1 MKCQPQ
7 VKTRIQYYDLL
18 ADLIASL
25 REKDPTLFNSP
36 SDRRSTQE
44 NPAWEQA
51 VNTLMEQYPQLKDRQ
66 AVYMLGIEEDV
77 ANAVLKWAEEQSFF
91 PLLYL
96 ILRLDRVVP
105 WEDQLKLAD
114 VSPNGFAALNR
125 NQQETGVILAPK
137 VPSFQDNRTPSM
149 EEAVPTRKWQS
160 HFDPGINQ
168 ELKNIYCIP
177 INDCV
182 LRGHPCQPVYHV
194 IEGLSISG
202 RKKVR
207 IGLLPVVRD
216 AKLETDVSFVA
227 AGEETRNT
235 FTVKG
240 VQNWEQVKARIQAGW
255 LDACRKSID
264 IAVLP
269 ECLGNAELFDS
280 TPGYSEFWDNLSMA
294 AEAEGYAAPW
304 LTIGPSWWHDHHNR
318 LYVTDSVGNRVC
330 VQEKQFPFE
339 YQENGQI
346 YLEDIRP
353 DTPKIN
359 VLNIPWIGRI
369 GLAVCAD
376 LLHSEMVDLLVR
388 TLHCNFII
396 CAAYSPGKT
405 LFTRIC
411 ESSVSYGT
419 TTIWLN
425 ACSASSKPE
434 EGVGVIA
441 APGQNIPL
449 RPECGGNCGGDDA
462 ACLFVTELDLRTGE
476 FTPPQHICP
485 LGGTAGT

>member
-1 MKCQPQ
+1 MGPLRRHAALPPQP
-7 VKTRIQYYDLL
+7 
-18 ADLIASL
+18 
-25 REKDPTLFNSP
+25 
-36 SDRRSTQE
+36 
-44 NPAWEQA
+44 
-51 VNTLMEQYPQLKDRQ
+51 
-66 AVYMLGIEEDV
+66 
-77 ANAVLKWAEEQSFF
+77 
-91 PLLYL
+91 
-96 ILRLDRVVP
+96 DRVVQIP
-105 WEDQLKLAD
+105 PQRHLH
-114 VSPNGFAALNR
+114 
-125 NQQETGVILAPK
+125 
-137 VPSFQDNRTPSM
+137 TPG
-149 EEAVPTRKWQS
+149 RS
-160 HFDPGINQ
+160 H
-168 ELKNIYCIP
+168 
-177 INDCV
+177 
-182 LRGHPCQPVYHV
+182 HPCRGSGPAYH
-194 IEGLSISG
+194 EG
-202 RKKVR
+202 
-207 IGLLPVVRD
+207 
-216 AKLETDVSFVA
+216 
-227 AGEETRNT
+227 
-235 FTVKG
+235 
-240 VQNWEQVKARIQAGW
+240 
-255 LDACRKSID
+255 
-264 IAVLP
+264 
-269 ECLGNAELFDS
+269 
-280 TPGYSEFWDNLSMA
+280 
-294 AEAEGYAAPW
+294 
-304 LTIGPSWWHDHHNR
+304 
-318 LYVTDSVGNRVC
+318 
-330 VQEKQFPFE
+330 
-339 YQENGQI
+339 QENGQI